1 MLELENITAGYG
13 DTVVLRDVSLSVPDS
28 KVVALLGPN
37 GAGKTTLLRVA
48 SGLIKPMSGRVILNG
63 EDVTGKKPFYMCRKG
78 LCNGFVKRFCR
89 NFKGV
94 LVAVRVF
101 ARYRAGPQTQ
111 GDHLSRRTRISAISD
126 PFTQ

>member
-1 MLELENITAGYG
+1 MLNCW
-13 DTVVLRDVSLSVPDS
+13 LRDVNRDRVPSPDL
-28 KVVALLGPN
+28 AH
-37 GAGKTTLLRVA
+37 
-48 SGLIKPMSGRVILNG
+48 
-63 EDVTGKKPFYMCRKG
+63 PFMAFECRKG

-126 PFTQ
+126 PFTR